1 MLKENEAK
9 LNKSWTVG
17 LQMYIS
23 PSLFSVTH
31 LEIATCFPIKTKFK
45 ILKPA
50 CLNITKTYT

>member
-31 LEIATCFPIKTKFK
+31 LEIATCFP
-45 ILKPA
+45 
-50 CLNITKTYT
+50 